1 MAKKTNKKP
10 EVVPGK
16 TRVPAALRFSL
27 LLVLLVF
34 IVYGN
39 SLRNGYAMDD
49 EYFTNGGTSPLN
61 DHIREGFRGIPAIF
75 KSRTFFGEDGGG
87 SSYRPVAAATF
98 AIEYALAG
106 ESPQLSHFISLLL
119 YAVILVLLF
128 ALLRRWFKAQG
139 DWFAFFIALLF
150 LVHPLHT
157 EVVDNIKCRDELL
170 ALLGGIGCLFFAW
183 RFYETKRIVFLVLYP
198 LFFFAGLLSKYTII
212 PYIAVF
218 PLAFYFFS
226 DLKIKQ
232 ILLYLLPV
240 VVMALFT
247 AAIQQLWLPPQDRV
261 FQLQE
266 NPFYTE
272 HVGMAA
278 RLATASLV
286 SGKYLLLQFFPH
298 PLLFYYGY
306 RKVEVVGFDNI
317 FAILSLLVFG
327 ALLFLAFKGF
337 RRKTTWAFA
346 ILFFGIHIAAYSNLL
361 RPAPGLMAERYA
373 LSASLGFCIALV
385 WLVFQL
391 LKNNPERFA
400 WNSSR
405 AGYVFAGVALL
416 FGIRTVV
423 RNGDWSDK
431 MTLYNNDIEYLE
443 ESAKA
448 NLMLGGHLAESSI
461 ALNREGQQLE
471 AQGLRAEAQIR
482 YNRAD
487 SMLREGVVRMERAI
501 SIDSSYTKAWNNL
514 GSYYFMQA
522 DYKRAIQTYK
532 KSIRR
537 DTLNHVAWM
546 NMGLCYANLQNDSV
560 AEQCYRK
567 AIALDSAYMPAY
579 QGLAQVLITRK
590 QTAGA
595 VALLHR
601 ATKINPAEANIP
613 LEVLSRIALSQGD
626 TSSASYLMADAML
639 IKPDNIPLMRN
650 LAGYFSNKGDQPKAD
665 TLLQKVKAVEEKE
678 KRSYAWRKAGKRR

>member
-1 MAKKTNKKP
+1 MAKKKNQAP
-10 EVVPGK
+10 DVVPGK
-16 TRVPAALRFSL
+16 TSFLTQQRFPL

-34 IVYGN
+34 IVFGN
-39 SLRNGYAMDD
+39 SIRNNYAMDD
-49 EYFTNGGTSPLN
+49 EYFTNGGSSPLN
-61 DHIREGFRGIPAIF
+61 DHIRQGFSGIPAIF

-98 AIEYALAG
+98 AVEYALAG
-106 ESPQLSHFISLLL
+106 ERPQLSHFISLLL
-119 YAVILVLLF
+119 YAVIVVLLF

-170 ALLGGIGCLFFAW
+170 ALLGGIGCLYFAW
-183 RFYETKRIVFLVLYP
+183 RFYETKKIVFLVVYP

-212 PYIAVF
+212 PWIAAF

-240 VVMALFT
+240 LVAALFT

-272 HVGMAA
+272 HIGLGS
-278 RLATASLV
+278 RIATASLI
-286 SGKYLLLQFFPH
+286 SGKYLLLQLFPH

-327 ALLFLAFKGF
+327 ALVFLAFKGF
-337 RRKTTWAFA
+337 RKKTIWAFA
-346 ILFFGIHIAAYSNLL
+346 ILFFGLHIAAYSNLL

-385 WLVFQL
+385 WLVFYL

-405 AGYVFAGVALL
+405 AGYIITGVALL
-416 FGIRTVV
+416 FGIRTLV
-423 RNGDWSDK
+423 RNGDWFDK

-461 ALNREGQQLE
+461 ALNREAQQLE

-487 SMLREGVVRMERAI
+487 SMLREGVARMERAI
-501 SIDSSYTKAWNNL
+501 SIDSGYTKAWNNL
-514 GSYYFMQA
+514 GSYYYMQA

-532 KSIRR
+532 KSILR
-537 DTLNHVAWM
+537 DSANHVAWT
-546 NMGLCYANLQNDSV
+546 NMGLCFVNLKNDSV
-560 AEQCYRK
+560 AEKCFRS
-567 AIALDSAYMPAY
+567 AIEVDSAYMPAY
-579 QGLAQVLITRK
+579 QGLAQLLTAKK
-590 QTAGA
+590 QAPEA
-595 VALLHR
+595 IALLQR

-613 LEVLSRIALSQGD
+613 LEALSRIALAQGD

-639 IKPDNIPLMRN
+639 IKPGNVQLMRN
-650 LAGYFSNKGDQPKAD
+650 LAGYFSSKGDQQKAD
-665 TLLQKVKAVEEKE
+665 AMLQKVKAVEEKE
-678 KRSYAWRKAGKRR
+678 KRSFAGRKAKKRR

>member
-1 MAKKTNKKP
+1 MAKKNNRTP
-10 EVVPGK
+10 EPLPGK
-16 TRVPAALRFSL
+16 TRLTTALRFSL
-27 LLVLLVF
+27 VLVLLVF

-39 SLRNGYAMDD
+39 GLRNGYAMDD

-61 DHIREGFRGIPAIF
+61 DHIREGFGGIPAIF

-98 AIEYALAG
+98 AVEYALAG
-106 ESPQLSHFISLLL
+106 ENPRVSHFISLLL

-139 DWFAFFIALLF
+139 NWFAFFIALLF

-183 RFYETKRIVFLVLYP
+183 RFYETKKLFFLVLYP

-212 PYIAVF
+212 PWLAVF

-240 VVMALFT
+240 VVMALFVS
-247 AAIQQLWLPPQDRV
+247 AIQQLWLPPQDRM

-272 HVGMAA
+272 HIGLASRV
-278 RLATASLV
+278 ATAGLV
-286 SGKYLLLQFFPH
+286 SGKYLLLHVFPH

-306 RKVEVVGFDNI
+306 RKVEVVGFDNV
-317 FAILSLLVFG
+317 FAILSLLVLG
-327 ALLFLAFKGF
+327 ALVFLAFKGF

-346 ILFFGIHIAAYSNLL
+346 ILVFGLHIAAYSNLL

-373 LSASLGFCIALV
+373 LGASLGFCIALV
-385 WLVFQL
+385 WLVFYL

-405 AGYVFAGVALL
+405 AGYLITGVALL

-423 RNGDWSDK
+423 RNSDWYDK
-431 MTLYNNDIEYLE
+431 MTLYNNDIVHLE

-448 NLMLGGHLAESSI
+448 NLMLGGLLAENSI
-461 ALNREGQQLE
+461 ALNREGQQFE
-471 AQGLRAEAQIR
+471 AQGMRAEAQYR
-482 YNRAD
+482 FNRAD
-487 SMLREGVVRMERAI
+487 SMLREGVARMERAI

-514 GSYYFMQA
+514 GSYYYMQA

-532 KSIRR
+532 KSIQR
-537 DTLNHVAWM
+537 DSANQVAWT
-546 NMGLCYANLQNDSV
+546 NMGLCFVNQQNDSV
-560 AEQCYRK
+560 AAQCFRK
-567 AIALDSAYMPAY
+567 AIAVDSAYMPAY
-579 QGLAQVLITRK
+579 QGLAQLLTAEKK
-590 QTAGA
+590 QAEA

-601 ATKINPAEANIP
+601 ATKKNPAEAHIP
-613 LEVLSRIALSQGD
+613 LGALSRIALAQGD

-639 IKPDNIPLMRN
+639 LKPDNLPLMRN
-650 LAGYFSNKGDQPKAD
+650 LAGYFSSKGDQQKAD
-665 TLLQKVKAVEEKE
+665 ALLQKVKAVEEKE
-678 KRSYAWRKAGKRR
+678 KRSYAWRKAQRRR